1 MLHFFYFLSKA
12 LWLYSVLCFI
22 RILLTWFPKAN
33 YSSIGQILSS
43 ICDPYINLSK
53 SILFLS
59 YRGLNF
65 SPALALCILFALS
78 TILESLSAGVPLTI
92 GYICAMLIQLAW
104 SFVSSALKFIG
115 FLLFIRLIVFIVM
128 QKTARGSYSSYNPVW
143 DQIDSFVSPL
153 IFKISGIF
161 FRRMVSFTKALI
173 ISVVVLWAGCT
184 ILDTLILMLCQTLAS
199 SPF

>member
-33 YSSIGQILSS
+33 YSSVGQILSS
-43 ICDPYINLSK
+43 ICDPYINLFK
-53 SILFLS
+53 SLRFLS

-104 SFVSSALKFIG
+104 SFVSSSVFCFLFVSF
-115 FLLFIRLIVFIVM
+115 FLLLCRKPQEALTPVIILSGIRL
-128 QKTARGSYSSYNPVW
+128 T
-143 DQIDSFVSPL
+143 
-153 IFKISGIF
+153 
-161 FRRMVSFTKALI
+161 VSFR
-173 ISVVVLWAGCT
+173 
-184 ILDTLILMLCQTLAS
+184 
-199 SPF
+199 P